1 MTSAVVYAF
10 RHWIPMWPSPPA
22 PITTTRVPAPSTGI
36 AFLTAW
42 IAVSPASASA
52 AMSFGSRL
60 GASLTTDRAEV
71 WSSSANP
78 PSRLI
83 PGNDPFTQ
91 CMSSPRRH
99 ARHSPHEMNGCTI
112 TVSPT
117 STFETPDPI
126 SCTQP
131 AFSCPGVY
139 GSTTCDFSAHWPS
152 WICRSVRHSPAAPIR
167 TITSSGPVIL
177 GSSTSSSFSGS

>member
-1 MTSAVVYAF
+1 M
-10 RHWIPMWPSPPA
+10 PMWPSPPA
-22 PITTTRVPAPSTGI
+22 PITTAFVPAPSTGI

-52 AMSFGSRL
+52 AIDAGSSDGSSF
-60 GASLTTDRAEV
+60 TTDRAEV
-71 WSSSANP
+71 CRNCANP

-99 ARHSPHEMNGCTI
+99 GRHSPHEMNGWTI

-117 STFETPDPI
+117 STLVTPEPI

-131 AFSCPGVY
+131 AFSWPGV
-139 GSTTCDFSAHWPS
+139 
-152 WICRSVRHSPAAPIR
+152 
-167 TITSSGPVIL
+167 
-177 GSSTSSSFSGS
+177 